1 MKTKEGDIEVYV
13 SDDNPSNFDTLEGN
27 TSDGRYE
34 YADFPL
40 IDEGLTN
47 RYDANRSDFAM
58 EWEEA
63 DSFAED
69 YKTDEN
75 IYSAYLM
82 GNMDFGTINLL
93 AGVRVEH
100 TKLECEGYMV
110 DEDLDEP
117 VLGLDTKENDYTNF
131 LPGVHFR
138 MNLTENTILNAAW
151 TNTISR
157 PLWEQTRYARVTDDD
172 DNVEIGN
179 PDLDPYEAMN
189 WDATLTYY
197 MPSLGLAS
205 VGVFYKDIDNFIYA
219 QTLDLETYELT
230 TFNNGESGTIYGVE
244 LAYQQNLAFLPSPLD
259 GLSLLGNLTFSDS
272 EADILPTD
280 GEPARTIEFVRNSD
294 MVGSFAVSYE
304 KSGLFLRLSGTYRS
318 AYLDSVG
325 EEALEDEYI
334 DDHFQMD
341 LSTAYT
347 FMDKYTVYANF
358 INLNNEPLKAYFGES
373 GQMRQFEEYGWSAR
387 AGVKFKF

>member
-1 MKTKEGDIEVYV
+1 
-13 SDDNPSNFDTLEGN
+13 
-27 TSDGRYE
+27 
-34 YADFPL
+34 
-40 IDEGLTN
+40 
-47 RYDANRSDFAM
+47 
-58 EWEEA
+58 
-63 DSFAED
+63 
-69 YKTDEN
+69 
-75 IYSAYLM
+75 M

-334 DDHFQMD
+334 DDHFQID

-347 FMDKYTVYANF
+347 FLDKYTVYANL
-358 INLNNEPLKAYFGES
+358 INLNNEPLRAYYGES
-373 GQMRQFEEYGWSAR
+373 GKMRQFEEYGLSAR
-387 AGVKFKF
+387 AGVKFNF